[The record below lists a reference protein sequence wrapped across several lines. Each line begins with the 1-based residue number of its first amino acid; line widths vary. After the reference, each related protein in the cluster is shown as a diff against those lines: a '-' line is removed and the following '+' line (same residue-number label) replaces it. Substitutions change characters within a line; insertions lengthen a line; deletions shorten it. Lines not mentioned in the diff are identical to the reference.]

1 MIGRI
6 KGTLLETKP
15 PLLLID
21 VGGLAYEVQAPM
33 GTFYRLPAV
42 GGQVM
47 LYTHLIVRE
56 DAHILFGFGQ
66 ERERTLFRHLL
77 KVSGVGPKSALT
89 VLSGIEPDMFVTCV
103 ANKDIATLSRLP
115 GIGKKTAERLII
127 EMRDR
132 LADWQKSN
140 GQMIEPSLMIHEN
153 NPVNDAISAL
163 VALGYKDQEARKAI
177 MRIENKELSS
187 AELIRLALQNMMK
200 VVS

>member
-6 KGTLLETKP
+6 KGLLLETKP

-21 VGGLAYEVQAPM
+21 VGGIGYEVQAPM
-33 GTFYRLPAV
+33 GTFYRLPPV

-66 ERERTLFRHLL
+66 ERERALFRHLL

-89 VLSGIEPDMFVTCV
+89 VLSGIEPDVFVRCI
-103 ANKDIATLSRLP
+103 ADKDIGTLSRLP

-132 LADWQKSN
+132 LADWQQAN
-140 GQMIEPSLMIHEN
+140 GEMVEPSLMVTGN
-153 NPVNDAISAL
+153 TVVSDAISAL

-177 MRIENKELSS
+177 MRIENTELSS

-200 VVS
+200 ATA

>member
-6 KGTLLETKP
+6 KGLLLEIKP
-15 PLLLID
+15 PLLIVD
-21 VGGLAYEVQAPM
+21 VGGVGYEVQAPM
-33 GTFYRLPAV
+33 GTFYRLPPV

-47 LYTHLIVRE
+47 LYTHLVVRE
-56 DAHILFGFGQ
+56 DAHILFGFGH

-89 VLSGIEPDMFVTCV
+89 VLSGIEPDIFVTCV
-103 ANKDIATLSRLP
+103 ANKDIGTLSRLP

-132 LADWQKSN
+132 LADWQKDN
-140 GQMIEPSLMIHEN
+140 GEMIEPSLMIN
-153 NPVNDAISAL
+153 DTNPVSDAVSAL

-177 MRIENKELSS
+177 MRLENKDLSS

-200 VVS
+200 V